1 MPPKAKAVAAAAA
14 TAVRVTR
21 SRGAS
26 AAATVAVA
34 GSDNPFLEV
43 KPEPKPAPAAKRT
56 PKKAKAEAEANGDDA
71 EAPTPRKKRK
81 VAAPPPPPPIRRSFT
96 PPPPFSFPDAVAHL
110 TAVDARFASL
120 FARTPCKPFLHALAG
135 PAPPPAIDPF
145 RTLVTSIIGQQV
157 SWMAARSITRRFVE
171 HFFGEGVNGGRYDED
186 GVFPTREQV
195 AKVDVPALRGVGFS
209 NRKAEYVIGLAN
221 DFVEGRLTD
230 ELLLNG
236 TDEEVAAALIAV
248 RGIGQWTVDMFL
260 IFSLARPNILPV
272 GDLGV
277 QKGLLR
283 WVLAAHGALP
293 PPPVRTPK
301 KGKKSASAT
310 EEPET
315 PVKTPRALAPS
326 DSTATLIVPLT
337 PTTESPFNMSATL
350 VPSTPGA
357 SGVLSTPGTS
367 FPSTPGPPPV
377 TPSASMNPTLP
388 KNVPDLCLHP
398 PDHWEA
404 EHAAKAA
411 PLPEGLT
418 IATLKSRLA
427 GKKAKWVVV
436 AAALIYLQRECV
448 PPPRGDG
455 GAHAALETL
464 SLCRDILYMVHDWR
478 GQLICTSCDGSRL
491 IVD

>member
-26 AAATVAVA
+26 AVAVA
-34 GSDNPFLEV
+34 GADNPFLEV
-43 KPEPKPAPAAKRT
+43 KSEPKPAPAAPKRT
-56 PKKAKAEAEANGDDA
+56 PKKAKAEAEPSANGDDTA
-71 EAPTPRKKRK
+71 EAATPRKKRK
-81 VAAPPPPPPIRRSFT
+81 VAAAPAPPAPRRSYT
-96 PPPPFSFPDAVAHL
+96 PPPPFSLPDAVAHL
-110 TAVDARFASL
+110 TSVDARFASL
-120 FARTPCKPFLHALAG
+120 FARTPCKPFLHAIAG
-135 PAPPPAIDPF
+135 PAAPPSIDPF

-171 HFFGEGVNGGRYDED
+171 LFFGESANGGRYDED

-221 DFVEGRLTD
+221 DFVAGRLTD
-230 ELLLNG
+230 DLLLNG

-301 KGKKSASAT
+301 KGKKASASASASASQ
-310 EEPET
+310 EVEPET
-315 PVKTPRALAPS
+315 PTKTPRALAPS

-337 PTTESPFNMSATL
+337 PTAESPFNMSATL

-388 KNVPDLCLHP
+388 KNVPDACLHP
-398 PDHWEA
+398 PDEWAA
-404 EHAAKAA
+404 EHAARAA
-411 PLPEGLT
+411 PLPDGLT

-427 GKKAKWVVV
+427 GKKAKGNVYLLPEEME
-436 AAALIYLQRECV
+436 ALTQHWKPYRSVGTFYTWSMIGE
-448 PPPRGDG
+448 DN
-455 GAHAALETL
+455 
-464 SLCRDILYMVHDWR
+464 
-478 GQLICTSCDGSRL
+478 
-491 IVD
+491 

>member
-1 MPPKAKAVAAAAA
+1 MPPKAKAATAAVA

-21 SRGAS
+21 SRGA
-26 AAATVAVA
+26 TAVTGAIA
-34 GSDNPFLEV
+34 GTDNPFLEA
-43 KPEPKPAPAAKRT
+43 KPEPAPTPTPPPAPKRT
-56 PKKAKAEAEANGDDA
+56 QKQAKAEANADGEPDA
-71 EAPTPRKKRK
+71 APTPRKKRK
-81 VAAPPPPPPIRRSFT
+81 VAAPPPPPPRRSYT
-96 PPPPFSFPDAVAHL
+96 PPPPFSLGDAVAHL
-110 TAVDARFASL
+110 TSVDARFGSL
-120 FARTPCKPFLHALAG
+120 FARTPCKPFLHASDG

-157 SWMAARSITRRFVE
+157 SWLAARSITRRFVAL
-171 HFFGEGVNGGRYDED
+171 FCGEDANGGRYDED

-195 AKVDVPALRGVGFS
+195 AAVDVPALRGVGFS
-209 NRKAEYVIGLAN
+209 NRKAEYVIGLAK

-236 TDEEVAAALIAV
+236 SDEEVAAALIAV

-260 IFSLARPNILPV
+260 IFSLARPNVLPV

-293 PPPVRTPK
+293 PAPVRTPK
-301 KGKKSASAT
+301 KAET
-310 EEPET
+310 EPAT
-315 PVKTPRALAPS
+315 PVKAPAALGPT
-326 DSTATLIVPLT
+326 DSSATLVVPLT

-357 SGVLSTPGTS
+357 SGILSTPGTS

-377 TPSASMNPTLP
+377 TPSASANPTLP
-388 KNVPDLCLHP
+388 KNVPDACLHP
-398 PDHWEA
+398 PDGWAEA
-404 EHAAKAA
+404 HALRAA

-427 GKKAKWVVV
+427 GKKAKGNVYLLPEEME
-436 AAALIYLQRECV
+436 ALTEHWKPYRSVGTFYTWSMIGE
-448 PPPRGDG
+448 DN
-455 GAHAALETL
+455 
-464 SLCRDILYMVHDWR
+464 
-478 GQLICTSCDGSRL
+478 
-491 IVD
+491 